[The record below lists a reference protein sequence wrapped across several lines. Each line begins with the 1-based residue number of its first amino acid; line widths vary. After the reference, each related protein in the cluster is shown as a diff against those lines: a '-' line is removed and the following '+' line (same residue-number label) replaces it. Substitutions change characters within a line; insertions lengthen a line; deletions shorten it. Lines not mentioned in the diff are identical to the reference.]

1 MEYPQKVMRAAE
13 IERMYGYSRGS
24 ISRLIHYPGQKFAF
38 RLKPECRNS
47 PVLIETEKFER
58 WRERRRA

>member
-1 MEYPQKVMRAAE
+1 MEYPKKIMKATE
-13 IERMYGYSRGS
+13 IERTYGYSRGS

-38 RLKPECRNS
+38 KLHPESRNS

-58 WRERRRA
+58 WRQARK